1 MLRMMPARTYVQR
14 GADHSLEHPGLG
26 FAGWKD
32 IEIPVDPEHTAII
45 VMHAWDS
52 GTQETQPVSWDM
64 VEYIER
70 ANQIVQER
78 FPGFLEKVRASGI
91 RLIHIGAG
99 FEKGFE
105 DLPGYRRVASECPPE
120 TVERLA
126 VEDEAGKALWQLRL
140 GKDDDQLVKELF
152 DRDFIIKAQDHED
165 VVKTSGQLFHLCK
178 KYGISHLIYTGFAV
192 NACLVSSAGGY
203 IDMVRHGVI
212 CSIVSDLTTAV
223 ENKETCVEQ
232 RNKEDGLWKFA
243 IGAGFV
249 LDQKNVEE
257 DLLTK

>member
-1 MLRMMPARTYVQR
+1 MYTMVPAKTYVQR
-14 GADHSLEHPGLG
+14 GADHTLEHPGLG
-26 FAGWKD
+26 FEGWKD

-52 GTQETQPVSWDM
+52 ETPETQPISWDM

-70 ANQIVQER
+70 ANKIMKER
-78 FPGFLEKVRASGI
+78 FPGFMEKVRASGI
-91 RLIHIGAG
+91 RVIHVGAG

-105 DLPGYRRVASECPPE
+105 DLPGYQRVVKECPPE
-120 TVERLA
+120 SIERIEVKDA
-126 VEDEAGKALWQLRL
+126 AAKALWQLRL
-140 GKDDDQLVKELF
+140 GPNDDQSVKELYAREF
-152 DRDFIIKAQDHED
+152 AIKAQDNED

-178 KYGISHLIYTGFAV
+178 KYEITHLIYTGFAV
-192 NACLVSSAGGY
+192 NACLVSSGGGY

-232 RNKEDGLWKFA
+232 SGKADGLWKFS

-249 LDQKNVEE
+249 FKQE
-257 DLLTK
+257 DLENTLLK